1 MRSGVMKQAPTSRN
15 NVQKLGPIELWSEL
29 EHKVLPRP
37 SQLETLG
44 MEETHL
50 KSHLHLESQ
59 ILQSFVKNCTL
70 FFYRIAEDSSAT
82 LQLVL

>member
-1 MRSGVMKQAPTSRN
+1 MKQAPTSRN
-15 NVQKLGPIELWSEL
+15 NVQKLGLIELWSEL
-29 EHKVLPRP
+29 DHKVLPRS

-50 KSHLHLESQ
+50 KSHLHLEFQ

-70 FFYRIAEDSSAT
+70 FFYRIEDSSAT